1 MQTLS
6 IEGAKFDIRVNC
18 LAPTAA
24 TQMTEGLLPEAMLQA
39 FQPEFVSPG
48 LLVLVAKDAP
58 NRTILCAG
66 AGVFATANITMT
78 EGAYI
83 GSGSDAP
90 ELLRAQLAQ
99 VTNRTSETVPA
110 SGAMQGVNE
119 ATKAMKA
126 RGTDLIVPPLQ
137 Q

>member
-1 MQTLS
+1 MALVGLMKTLS

-24 TQMTEGLLPEAMLQA
+24 TKMTEGLLPEAMLQA

-58 NRTILCAG
+58 SRTILCAG
-66 AGVFATANITMT
+66 AGTFAAANITMT

-83 GSGSDAP
+83 DTDSEAP
-90 ELLRAQLAQ
+90 EHLRAQLAQ
-99 VTNRTSETVPA
+99 VTDRTSETVPA
-110 SGAMQGVNE
+110 SGVMQGVNE

-126 RGTDLIVPPLQ
+126 RGTD
-137 Q
+137 